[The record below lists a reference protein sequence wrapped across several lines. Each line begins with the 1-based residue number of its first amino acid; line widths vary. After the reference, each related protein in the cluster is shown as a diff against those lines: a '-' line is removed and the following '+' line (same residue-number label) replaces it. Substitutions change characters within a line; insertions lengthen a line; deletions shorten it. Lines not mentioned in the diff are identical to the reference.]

1 MGKIFKKVFKDPL
14 YDYIRID
21 NNVCEKIID
30 DKYFQRLRRIEQT
43 SMRCLYPS
51 ARHDRFIHSIGVYH
65 LAKVAIKALK
75 RNKYVVINDE
85 KNCAENGYKFPTEQE
100 QETILFSFEM
110 AALLHDVCHSPF
122 SHTLENYFKK
132 IAKKDADGKTYT
144 VDILDEFFKVAED
157 INSSS
162 SEEDLRLLKL
172 TVELQMLHRMRLPVA
187 Y

>member
-85 KNCAENGYKFPTEQE
+85 KIVQK
-100 QETILFSFEM
+100 M
-110 AALLHDVCHSPF
+110 
-122 SHTLENYFKK
+122 
-132 IAKKDADGKTYT
+132 
-144 VDILDEFFKVAED
+144 D
-157 INSSS
+157 INFQQNKNRKLYYFLSKW
-162 SEEDLRLLKL
+162 LRYC
-172 TVELQMLHRMRLPVA
+172 MMFAILHFLIR
-187 Y
+187 

>member
-65 LAKVAIKALK
+65 LAKVAIRALK
-75 RNKYVVINDE
+75 RNKQVVIDYN
-85 KNCAENGYKFPTEQE
+85 KTCLGSSYKFPTEQE

-122 SHTLENYFKK
+122 SHTLESYFKD
-132 IAKKDADGKTYT
+132 IAKKDVDGNIST
-144 VDILDEFFKVAED
+144 VDILDEFFQVAEE
-157 INSSS
+157 INSEVKS
-162 SEEDLRLLKL
+162 DK
-172 TVELQMLHRMRLPVA
+172 